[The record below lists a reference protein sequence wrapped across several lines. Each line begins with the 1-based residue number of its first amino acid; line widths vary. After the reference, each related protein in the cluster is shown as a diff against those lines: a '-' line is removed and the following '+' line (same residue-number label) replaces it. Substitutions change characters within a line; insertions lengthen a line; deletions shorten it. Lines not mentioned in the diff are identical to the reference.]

1 VPDDELRQLLDE
13 QIAYYRARGPEYL
26 YEVLDVLPSEITSV
40 VDEFAPG
47 GDVLELACGPGTWT
61 PRLLRNAATVTAVDA
76 SPEMLA
82 IARRRVGEDH
92 RVRFVL
98 ADLFTWQPDRQY
110 DGVFFGFWLSHV
122 PLELFARFWT
132 LVDDCLVPGGRVL
145 FVDDAFRTPEE
156 LVEGPASSTIR
167 RRLSDGSTHRAVKV
181 PHAPDTLRRRL
192 EALGWRM
199 EVSTVQGQFF
209 WGAGGRTGQVDA
221 RSRSG
226 SSPTP

>member
-1 VPDDELRQLLDE
+1 MAVADEELRQLLDE

-26 YEVLDVLPSEITSV
+26 NEVLDVLPSEIKSA

-61 PRLLRNAATVTAVDA
+61 PQLLRNAATVTAVDA

-82 IARRRVGEDH
+82 IARRRVGGDD

-110 DGVFFGFWLSHV
+110 DVVFFGFWLSHV
-122 PLELFARFWT
+122 PLERFDEFWT

-145 FVDDAFRTPEE
+145 FVDDAYRAPEE
-156 LVEGPASSTIR
+156 LVEGAASSTIR
-167 RRLSDGSTHRAVKV
+167 RRLSDGSAHRAVKV
-181 PHAPDTLRRRL
+181 PHAPITLRRRL
-192 EALGWRM
+192 EELGWNI
-199 EVSTVQGQFF
+199 EVSSAQRHFF
-209 WGAGGRTGQVDA
+209 WGDGGRA
-221 RSRSG
+221 
-226 SSPTP
+226 

>member
-1 VPDDELRQLLDE
+1 VAVADDELRQLLDE

-26 YEVLDVLPSEITSV
+26 QEALDVLPPEITSV
-40 VDEFAPG
+40 VDEFAPR

-61 PRLLRNAATVTAVDA
+61 PQLLKNARTVTAVDA

-82 IARRRVGEDH
+82 IARRRVREDD

-110 DGVFFGFWLSHV
+110 DVVFFGFWLSHV
-122 PLELFARFWT
+122 PLERFAEFWT

-145 FVDDAFRTPEE
+145 FVDDAYRSPEE
-156 LVEGPASSTIR
+156 LIEGAASSTIR

-181 PHAPDTLRRRL
+181 PHAPSTLEHRL
-192 EALGWRM
+192 EELGWDFD
-199 EVSTVQGQFF
+199 VSSAQRHFF
-209 WGAGGRTGQVDA
+209 WGVGGRA
-221 RSRSG
+221 
-226 SSPTP
+226 